1 MANVLEPETRTLACR
16 RLRYLNLGVAMTS
29 KPPPPSSAPA
39 LVDGWEETHTEAGDV
54 YYYNT
59 TTGEARWEPP
69 TL

>member
-1 MANVLEPETRTLACR
+1 
-16 RLRYLNLGVAMTS
+16 MTS